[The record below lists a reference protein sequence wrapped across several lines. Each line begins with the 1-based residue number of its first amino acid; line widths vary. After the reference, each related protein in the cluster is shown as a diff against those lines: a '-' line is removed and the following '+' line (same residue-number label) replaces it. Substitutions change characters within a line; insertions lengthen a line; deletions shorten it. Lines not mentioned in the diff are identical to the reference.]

1 VSSVQRVIL
10 IALLLLASPA
20 AAGLPVSN
28 ANGGRTVQGQSTDA
42 QPEPARSQPQPGS
55 RPEVEGEPER
65 AAGEA
70 AAVAD
75 VFARYKAALIAGD
88 GATAQSLVDAAT
100 LDTFERLRMLALSG
114 ARDEIEDL
122 SFVERLLVVSMRAAL
137 ERDEIATM
145 DLAALIETA
154 LGEGWISPQTLAQL
168 DIGEVEVAGDSA
180 RARAVSGLQ
189 PPASEQSA
197 EGPDSAEGEVELF
210 YRFVREQGRWKFQF
224 ASLIETLDALVD
236 ELTATLGTDQD
247 QLIFMLV
254 ESFTGRQVLPE
265 ILDVPPAG
273 ADPP

>member
-20 AAGLPVSN
+20 AAGLPVSA

-42 QPEPARSQPQPGS
+42 QPEPARSQPQPSS

-189 PPASEQSA
+189 PPASQQSA
-197 EGPDSAEGEVELF
+197 EGAEGEVELF

-265 ILDVPPAG
+265 ILDAPPAG